1 MIPKAVPAAAPV
13 NSDGA
18 NTPPDP
24 PIQRVRLA
32 ARILPTMSTTT
43 NHKT

>member
-1 MIPKAVPAAAPV
+1 M

-24 PIQRVRLA
+24 PIPIDKLVA
-32 ARILPTMSTTT
+32 AIFPNASSST
-43 NHKT
+43 NHARSLRRWPCT